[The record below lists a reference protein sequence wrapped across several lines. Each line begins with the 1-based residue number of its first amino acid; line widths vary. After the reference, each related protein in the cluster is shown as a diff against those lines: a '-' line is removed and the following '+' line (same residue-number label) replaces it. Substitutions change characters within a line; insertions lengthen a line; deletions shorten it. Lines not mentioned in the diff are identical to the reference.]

1 MSPAKRRHRA
11 VRPHLTLPALHHFEP
26 VLRSSPRTSD
36 SAHREDA
43 PGSDALASS
52 PPIKPRSVDKE
63 SPRVRP
69 VPPPPTG
76 ITSRTDLELFRYSQH
91 VKQRLAIRPLFEQR
105 REEEAD
111 VARRILATREGT
123 AKGDRQEELTGTS
136 RTTTPSKPGTR
147 PPSRGPS
154 PAPSRPKTR
163 EREQT
168 ADAHPERS
176 PEQLGGDA
184 ESEIVTVRFRTPT
197 PPASAKC
204 SRPKTPA
211 DEESLVNDV
220 AAADERPHADV
231 PDRHEDAPATTT
243 EDSDLR
249 SPLAAV
255 ANVPTLHAP
264 FLDSPGPMLS
274 WLRTTSLAQQVAK
287 KSEVADAVA
296 KQPVM
301 CYKML
306 WKDVRSALL
315 PSGRHDVSLRV
326 LMNTLGH
333 AHVAVELNGDI
344 STVDVSLAAV
354 ARSKELRPDLHVLT
368 PRWAQWLL
376 TRVGCDD
383 QGVWYLSLADS
394 LQPCFRDVVEVPL
407 DTRHERACFHVDMYV
422 LDGGASLLVHAR
434 LQEEEQQ
441 QQLAH
446 GDVKPIDALLPA
458 ARVVLRCDE
467 LANLARLH
475 GSLSSI
481 PKAAESGASPPEEDA
496 TLNTLLAD
504 QSFLRYVATQSKTLR
519 LALRSGLYAVDP
531 DSECLLNADLSGD
544 SDSGATVVTPAS
556 SDPCGAPSSA
566 SLTVAALEAHGL
578 ESGSNEIRELL
589 RGNDDLATI
598 AFLSQAYYEYGS
610 QQALRWL
617 RRRDAVEARIQGYL
631 NPSTESPEELDALH
645 EGVQRRIAAATAAKL
660 QALAIASIVDDMITD
675 FIALESRMEL
685 HHAKFSGGYDD
696 FYASKVQ
703 ATYRMSTKR
712 REYLTKKHVRQR
724 AARLI
729 QALQRGI
736 LARRRYVE
744 MRVEREKYLF
754 YGFRSSLHDAAARI
768 EDPRARA
775 MAFAKETERR
785 RHNFL
790 MQVLH
795 GYVAQNGL
803 PVPVRLARHVLQHL
817 FNEYGIVVGCSA
829 TFGNAVGAVLLSQ
842 HRQQPSS
849 EQNESAIDR
858 DPRGPWPQPTNERLY
873 SSTEIQAALVVA
885 LRSQYDDTFGL
896 SSDIRQLA
904 VSPRKTPPAV
914 VDDRDQTPPRWLL
927 KVSPPFQRANRHR
940 LAAQRL
946 TRSAA
951 GRRAAH
957 LVALDY
963 RTLLSAGFASFEA
976 SRAAW
981 EANIRSRVAQAMQFD
996 AFSLDE
1002 LVQYALDR
1010 LVLAVKDWGLD
1021 PEPLFEALNLGLQHR
1036 LGRQM
1041 LCALEQKFNAFADG
1055 VNAMRGG
1062 KSNVYTLRE
1071 EISQEL
1077 EEFEQL
1083 LALRCLNVARDN
1095 VVTVAPSEVLFVALR
1110 GRVDPEY
1117 LRHALPTILPI
1128 ASVKDKFRLARKLMH
1143 AYANASYGDAFNSV
1157 CWSCLDSAENVTVE
1171 AAQFLDRLTRRHA
1184 RRLDDVRCSSTGGD
1198 GESDDDDG
1206 DATPAGDDEDEWQ
1219 SVDWQHGGLSDDE
1232 TRRRAA
1238 SAATTVAGRA
1248 LYLLT
1253 GSHALRFLQFLAK
1266 VAHFNKAM
1274 QRRVLLHLAPHAERH
1289 ELYRLASVLCALD
1302 SFELVTRLFGCSF
1315 DAATVYGATRF
1326 WVQYETDFGLE
1337 RAEQARAS
1345 GAARPVDDER
1355 SVQATPDSG

>member
-1 MSPAKRRHRA
+1 MTGTSGAVMSPAKRRHRA

-26 VLRSSPRTSD
+26 VLRSSPRASD
-36 SAHREDA
+36 SAHREDG

-163 EREQT
+163 ERELT

-204 SRPKTPA
+204 SRPKTPT
-211 DEESLVNDV
+211 DEESLVSDV
-220 AAADERPHADV
+220 AASDERPHADI

-243 EDSDLR
+243 EESDLR
-249 SPLAAV
+249 SPSAAV
-255 ANVPTLHAP
+255 ANVSTLHAP

-274 WLRTTSLAQQVAK
+274 WLRTTSLAKQVAK

-306 WKDVRSALL
+306 WKD
-315 PSGRHDVSLRV
+315 
-326 LMNTLGH
+326 
-333 AHVAVELNGDI
+333 
-344 STVDVSLAAV
+344 
-354 ARSKELRPDLHVLT
+354 
-368 PRWAQWLL
+368 
-376 TRVGCDD
+376 
-383 QGVWYLSLADS
+383 
-394 LQPCFRDVVEVPL
+394 
-407 DTRHERACFHVDMYV
+407 
-422 LDGGASLLVHAR
+422 
-434 LQEEEQQ
+434 
-441 QQLAH
+441 
-446 GDVKPIDALLPA
+446 
-458 ARVVLRCDE
+458 
-467 LANLARLH
+467 
-475 GSLSSI
+475 
-481 PKAAESGASPPEEDA
+481 
-496 TLNTLLAD
+496 
-504 QSFLRYVATQSKTLR
+504 
-519 LALRSGLYAVDP
+519 
-531 DSECLLNADLSGD
+531 
-544 SDSGATVVTPAS
+544 
-556 SDPCGAPSSA
+556 
-566 SLTVAALEAHGL
+566 
-578 ESGSNEIRELL
+578 
-589 RGNDDLATI
+589 
-598 AFLSQAYYEYGS
+598 
-610 QQALRWL
+610 QALRWL

-842 HRQQPSS
+842 HRQQLSS

-963 RTLLSAGFASFEA
+963 RTLLSAGFASFES

-1055 VNAMRGG
+1055 VNAMHGG

-1083 LALRCLNVARDN
+1083 LALRCLNIARDN

-1184 RRLDDVRCSSTGGD
+1184 RRLDDIRCSSTGGD

-1219 SVDWQHGGLSDDE
+1219 SVDWQHGGFSDDE